1 MSGNAGA
8 DGNGYVKTANNSLT
22 KNSIKLSY
30 LSNQIYGTSDPSI
43 CEVFFTVESPN
54 VSVTW

>member
-8 DGNGYVKTANNSLT
+8 DGSGYVKTVNNSLT
-22 KNSIKLSY
+22 MNSIKLSY

-43 CEVFFTVESPN
+43 CEVFFTVESSN
-54 VSVTW
+54 VSAL

>member
-8 DGNGYVKTANNSLT
+8 DGSGYVKTVNNSLT
-22 KNSIKLSY
+22 MYSIKLSY

-43 CEVFFTVESPN
+43 CEVFFTVESSN
-54 VSVTW
+54 VSALW